1 MENKKY
7 NPFFITILALSPFI
21 IYWLTLLLPTFDDWG
36 YFTTP
41 DYDYGEHF
49 YERLIPRYTYWR
61 PWDGIFG
68 YFLSLKPALFP
79 SLNHIAVY
87 IAHLGGTYF
96 VYKISQELKFNR
108 FACNIAALYFFMSPA
123 MLGTV
128 LGIDSIN
135 QAYSSFWGLL
145 ATLIYLQGRKPANLA
160 LWLLCATIG
169 TFAKENAIVYFAIPQ
184 IMAFAFG
191 RITLRQGLK
200 DSAWAAA
207 VVVLYFASRVL
218 LTTDVVYIN
227 DEYFENTIAR
237 KLKNVCVFLGMTW
250 LPLDFVSLVYPP
262 TRNLLVTAV
271 TVLLSFPFM
280 IALFANGIKSW
291 TNIRFIALVA
301 CMLIAAAPHLVT
313 LFTAMHPYAGLGMA
327 ALMAGYMADRSNH
340 VPLLKKL
347 LPFFIMSCIFID
359 WHHWQKSY
367 ESGLIGKR
375 MAKEIIDKTGKRVDR
390 AYLIIIEDDTP
401 KYSSFCVIPRDAFGQ
416 GKAVC
421 SYNNYE
427 WPKTIDF
434 YYIEENDKNKLAK
447 INNLADRAIAN
458 KFETV
463 WLLEKDRI
471 NVIR

>member
-1 MENKKY
+1 MKQIKY
-7 NPFFITILALSPFI
+7 NPLFIIILILSPFI
-21 IYWLTLLLPTFDDWG
+21 VYWLTLLLPTFDDWG

-41 DYDYGEHF
+41 DYDYGENF
-49 YERLIPRYTYWR
+49 YDRLIPRYTYWR
-61 PWDGIFG
+61 PWDGMFG
-68 YFLSLKPALFP
+68 YILKCWPTLFP
-79 SLNHIAVY
+79 ALNHIAVY
-87 IAHLGGTYF
+87 IAHFGGTYI

-108 FACNIAALYFFMSPA
+108 FACNIAALYFFISPA

-145 ATLIYLQGRKPANLA
+145 ATLIYLRGRKPINITA
-160 LWLLCATIG
+160 WLICATIG
-169 TFAKENAIVYFAIPQ
+169 TLTKENAIVFFAIPQ
-184 IMAFAFG
+184 IIAFAFG

-200 DSAWAAA
+200 DTVLAAIM
-207 VVVLYFASRVL
+207 VVLYFTARIL

-250 LPLDFVSLVYPP
+250 LPLDFVSLVHPP
-262 TRNLLVTAV
+262 TRNLFITAA
-271 TVLLSFPFM
+271 TILLSFPFM
-280 IALFANGIKSW
+280 VVLFANKRKHWI
-291 TNIRFIALVA
+291 NIHFIALVV
-301 CMLIAAAPHLVT
+301 CLLLSVAPHLVT

-327 ALMAGYMADRSNH
+327 SLIVGYMADKSQH
-340 VPLLKKL
+340 ADLLKKL
-347 LPFFIMSCIFID
+347 LPFFIISCIFID

-375 MAKEIIDKTGKRVDR
+375 MAEEVIKKTGKKVNRV
-390 AYLIIIEDDTP
+390 YLIIVEDDTP

-421 SYNNYE
+421 SYNDYK
-427 WPKTIDF
+427 WPKTIKF
-434 YYIEENDKNKLAK
+434 YYIDENDKNKAAK
-447 INNLADRAIAN
+447 IESLANKAVAD

-463 WLLEKDRI
+463 WLIEKDQI